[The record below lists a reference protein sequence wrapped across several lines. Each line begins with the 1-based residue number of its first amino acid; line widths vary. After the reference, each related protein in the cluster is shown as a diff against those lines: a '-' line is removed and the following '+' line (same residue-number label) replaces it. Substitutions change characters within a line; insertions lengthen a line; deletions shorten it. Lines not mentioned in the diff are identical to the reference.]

1 PPANAGHARPS
12 PRGRVAISSKIKS
25 ARPRPA
31 ASGSIGRGST
41 RNRAVSGCFPS
52 TCVAIIISLRSV
64 DQERTWAGLLDEV
77 DGVPLALDRA
87 RLFLS
92 GCRNSNLD
100 EILTSALLAHP
111 GRALDLHIGRIAVF
125 DIEPAHFVEIQGSHF
140 TGRVAEAFSR
150 ALGILGRH
158 DRLEHAF
165 CR

>member
-1 PPANAGHARPS
+1 MLAPPGQTRAPRVSRAAHREPRQSCSSVARQS
-12 PRGRVAISSKIKS
+12 
-25 ARPRPA
+25 
-31 ASGSIGRGST
+31 
-41 RNRAVSGCFPS
+41 
-52 TCVAIIISLRSV
+52 
-64 DQERTWAGLLDEV
+64 RTGLLDEV

-100 EILTSALLAHP
+100 DILTSALLAHP
-111 GRALDLHIGRIAVF
+111 ARALDHHIGRIAVF
-125 DIEPAHFVEIQGSHF
+125 NIEPVNLVEIQGSDF
-140 TGRVAEAFSR
+140 TGRVAKAFSR

>member
-1 PPANAGHARPS
+1 MLAPPGQTRAPRVSRAAHREPRQSCSSVARQS
-12 PRGRVAISSKIKS
+12 
-25 ARPRPA
+25 
-31 ASGSIGRGST
+31 
-41 RNRAVSGCFPS
+41 
-52 TCVAIIISLRSV
+52 
-64 DQERTWAGLLDEV
+64 RTGLLDEV

-100 EILTSALLAHP
+100 DILTSALLAHP
-111 GRALDLHIGRIAVF
+111 ARALDHHIGRIAVF
-125 DIEPAHFVEIQGSHF
+125 DIEPANLVEVQGSDF